1 MIETALE
8 RPRYN
13 DCMNPPKPTRNKKNS
28 VQPQNNDDDLPRGE
42 RAYRYIRQALATQ
55 KLMPGD
61 RLREVDLAEMIGLS
75 RTPIREAL
83 ARLESEGLVVHDAT
97 LGIMVADLD
106 YNMITE
112 LYFMR
117 EILEGTAAR
126 LAAQHASDVEISLL
140 EDMCAQYANSVGND
154 QQLGRSN
161 RQFHELLYN
170 CSHNRYLI
178 KMLKTLHDTLT
189 LLGNTTLTDQK
200 RVKDTIK
207 EHEAVVSAIKKHDPD
222 GAEKALREHIYA
234 SQKMRIRRLIVA
246 S

>member
-1 MIETALE
+1 MIETAFK

-13 DCMNPPKPTRNKKNS
+13 NAMNTPKPARNKKNT

>member
-1 MIETALE
+1 MNKSKATRTKVTHAQA
-8 RPRYN
+8 N
-13 DCMNPPKPTRNKKNS
+13 DGE
-28 VQPQNNDDDLPRGE
+28 DLPRGE
-42 RAYRYIRQALATQ
+42 RAYRYIRQALAAQ

-61 RLREVDLAEMIGLS
+61 RLREVDLADMIGLS

-83 ARLESEGLVVHDAT
+83 ARLEAEGLVVHDAT
-97 LGIMVADLD
+97 LGIMVAELD

-117 EILEGTAAR
+117 EVLEGTAAR

-140 EDMCAQYANSVGND
+140 EDMCEQYADSVGND
-154 QQLGRSN
+154 QQLARSN

-200 RVKDTIK
+200 RVKDTVR
-207 EHEAVVSAIKKHDPD
+207 EHGAVVSAIKKHDPET
-222 GAEKALREHIYA
+222 AEKVLREHIYA
-234 SQKMRIRRLIVA
+234 SQKMRIRRLIV
-246 S
+246 SK

>member
-1 MIETALE
+1 MNKTNSTRTTSSAE
-8 RPRYN
+8 RA
-13 DCMNPPKPTRNKKNS
+13 
-28 VQPQNNDDDLPRGE
+28 NNDDDGDLPRGE

-61 RLREVDLAEMIGLS
+61 RLREVDLADMIGLS

-97 LGIMVADLD
+97 LGIMVAELD

-126 LAAQHASDVEISLL
+126 LAAQHASDVEVSLL
-140 EDMCAQYANSVGND
+140 EDMCIQYANSVGND
-154 QQLGRSN
+154 QALTRSN

-189 LLGNTTLTDQK
+189 LLNNTTLTDQN

-207 EHEAVVSAIKKHDPD
+207 EHEAVVAAIMKRDPD
-222 GAEKALREHIYA
+222 AAEKALREHIYA
-234 SQKMRIRRLIVA
+234 SQKMRIRRLIV
-246 S
+246 SKK

>member
-1 MIETALE
+1 
-8 RPRYN
+8 
-13 DCMNPPKPTRNKKNS
+13 MNTPKPARTKKNT
-28 VQPQNNDDDLPRGE
+28 VHPQNNDDDLPRGE

-189 LLGNTTLTDQK
+189 LLGNTTLTDPK